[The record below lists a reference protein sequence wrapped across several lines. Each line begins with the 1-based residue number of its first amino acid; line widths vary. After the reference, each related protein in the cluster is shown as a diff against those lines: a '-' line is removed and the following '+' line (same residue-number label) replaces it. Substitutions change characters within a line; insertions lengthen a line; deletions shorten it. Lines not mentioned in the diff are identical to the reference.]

1 MAGKLELIFYGR
13 KAHEAKLAQKEYNV
27 TISDTKPTIVF
38 LGTYPPRECGIAT
51 FTEDLLKSSQKLLDP
66 LVDCKVAALNLSP
79 LDTYKYPPEVEWKI
93 DQNSKKDHV
102 NLAKIL
108 NEDVHV
114 TGVIIQHEYGIFGG
128 EDGEILLNFMK
139 NCKKPM
145 LVTLHTVLPNPS
157 PNMKTVTEEI
167 IKYASTIVVLTN
179 NSKKIIET
187 VYPKSLS
194 KVFMIPHG
202 IHQVA
207 ASLPKEYKEKLKF
220 DNHIILSTFGLLSR
234 GKGIEYVLNA
244 LPNVIKKYPSV
255 LYLIL
260 GETHPVVRRNEGE
273 KYRVEL
279 AKLITKLGLENHV
292 KFYDQYFSLP
302 DLFEFL
308 KATDIYIATSTNP
321 NQSVSGTLS
330 YALGTGRAVI
340 STEFAQAKELVTP
353 DTGSLVPIKNS
364 PKIIKA
370 ILHLLSDEK
379 RLLKMHQNAYQKTR
393 PMLWSNVVVE
403 YLDLLERM
411 VVPTL
416 KLDHLINMTDDFGLF
431 QFASL
436 SVPNKDFGY
445 TLDDNARAL
454 IVCSWLIKQAKTSK
468 LEALIKLYLSFI
480 KKCQQKDGS
489 FINYIGFNDKLP
501 TSQNKAEDLEDSQT
515 RGLWALAE
523 IMTNNMLSAD
533 IKLKA
538 KKMFLLNLKLGTKL
552 THLRAKAFAIKSF
565 ALVYPILPNDRSE
578 LLAKITDY
586 ADSLLIAF
594 SDNSMKSWRWFESNL
609 NYNNA
614 LLCESLLIA
623 GKIMKNDDYINHG
636 LLSLQFLIGKTF
648 SKTYMPIGHA
658 GWYKNKEKR
667 SNYDQQPEDP
677 ASMIFALVRAYNN
690 IGEKKYKKL
699 ANTCFSWFLGNNSL
713 KISLYDYENGGC
725 YDGLHPDR
733 VNLNQGAESLTSYLM
748 SSFMIMQLN

>member
-1 MAGKLELIFYGR
+1 M
-13 KAHEAKLAQKEYNV
+13 
-27 TISDTKPTIVF
+27 
-38 LGTYPPRECGIAT
+38 
-51 FTEDLLKSSQKLLDP
+51 LKSSQKILDP
-66 LVDCKVAALNLSP
+66 LVDYKVAALNLSP

-93 DQNSKKDHV
+93 DQNSKKDHI
-102 NLAKIL
+102 NLAKVL

-128 EDGEILLNFMK
+128 EDGEILLTFMK

-145 LVTLHTVLPNPS
+145 LVTLHTVLPDPNPK
-157 PNMKTVTEEI
+157 MKIVTEEI
-167 IKYASTIVVLTN
+167 IKYSSTIVALTN

-187 VYPKSLS
+187 LYPKSIG
-194 KVFMIPHG
+194 KVFIIPHG
-202 IHQVA
+202 IHQIA
-207 ASLPKEYKEKLKF
+207 MSLPEEYKKKLELE
-220 DNHIILSTFGLLSR
+220 NHMILSTFGLLSR

-273 KYRVEL
+273 KYRTEL
-279 AKLITKLGLENHV
+279 AKLIVKLGLENHV
-292 KFYDQYFSLP
+292 KFYDQYFDLP

-308 KATDIYIATSTNP
+308 KATDIYISTSTNP
-321 NQSVSGTLS
+321 NQAVSGTLS

-364 PKIIKA
+364 LAITKA

-379 RLLKMHQNAYQKTR
+379 RLLKMNQNAYKKTR

-416 KLDHLINMTDDFGLF
+416 KIDHLVNMTDDFGLF

-436 SVPNKDFGY
+436 RIPNKDFGY

-454 IVCSWLIKQAKTSK
+454 IACSWLIKQTKTPE
-468 LEALIKLYLSFI
+468 LEDLIRLYFAFI
-480 KKCQQKDGS
+480 KKCQKKNGS
-489 FINYIGFNDKLP
+489 FINYIGFKDKLP
-501 TSQNKAEDLEDSQT
+501 TSQNKIEDLEDSQT

-523 IMTNNMLSAD
+523 IIANKTLPSD
-533 IKLKA
+533 IKLTA
-538 KKMFLLNLKLGTKL
+538 KKMFLLNLRLGVKL
-552 THLRAKAFAIKSF
+552 THLRAKAFAIKAF
-565 ALVYPILPNDRSE
+565 ALVLPSLPENRIE

-586 ADSLLIAF
+586 ADSFLIAF
-594 SDNSMKSWRWFESNL
+594 SSNSLKSWRWFESDL
-609 NYNNA
+609 TYNNA
-614 LLCESLLIA
+614 LLPESLLIA
-623 GKIMKNDDYINHG
+623 GKILKNDEYINYG
-636 LLSLQFLIGKTF
+636 FISLQFLIDKTF

-658 GWYKNKEKR
+658 VWYKNKKKR

-677 ASMIFALVRAYNN
+677 ASMISLLIRAYNYT
-690 IGEKKYKKL
+690 GEKKYKKL
-699 ANTCFSWFLGNNSL
+699 ANICFSWFLGNNSL